1 MLLEYELEQN
11 LTLTR
16 KKLQVFRAR
25 PPPPPAQIRAMRT
38 RSSTGFNKIPE
49 NVAAVVF
56 SHLGGDPTDRIRL
69 SAVSKVWRD
78 AEKADA
84 SLPGTPR
91 ALLDDTHI
99 VMLDETGIL
108 VDSLMSSLH
117 SMKKRLYWLRKAA
130 DRGDAVAMN
139 EIGYCYRF
147 GYGVNG
153 DYTKAK
159 EWWERASGCGYADA
173 TCRLASCYRY
183 GDGVEKNEAKAV
195 EIYVKATELGSGGAA
210 HALGRIYEL
219 RSCGVAENKT
229 EALKWYRLAAER
241 GVSDARVSVDRL
253 ELELAAA

>member
-1 MLLEYELEQN
+1 
-11 LTLTR
+11 
-16 KKLQVFRAR
+16 
-25 PPPPPAQIRAMRT
+25 MRT

-91 ALLDDTHI
+91 ALLDDTH
-99 VMLDETGIL
+99 TIL
-108 VDSLMSSLH
+108 VHMLLDDTHTILVH
-117 SMKKRLYWLRKAA
+117 STKKRLYWLRKAA

-147 GYGVNG
+147 GYGVNR

-159 EWWERASGCGYADA
+159 EWWERASGCGHADA